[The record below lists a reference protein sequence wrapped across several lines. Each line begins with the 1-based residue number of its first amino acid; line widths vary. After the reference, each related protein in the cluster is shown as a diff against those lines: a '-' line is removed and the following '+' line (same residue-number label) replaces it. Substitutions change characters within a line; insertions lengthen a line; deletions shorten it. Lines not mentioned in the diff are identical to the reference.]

1 MPEKVSKWKK
11 FKRFLKRNMTPLWA
25 KRFSYQVFS
34 AIVAWVMVIG
44 VAMYAFT
51 KSYDSI
57 KLSFVDGF
65 TITAH
70 SGAYNTPANSLEFIN
85 AAIENGVNIAEIDV
99 RQRPDGTVV
108 MGHDIITT
116 NNDGVEIAVVFETV
130 KPSNLILNL
139 DIKDVKALPDLHK
152 LIFDYGI
159 EKRVFLTG
167 IETYQA
173 KAAAENCPGI
183 DYYINYVPSRIKI
196 FSEDYQ
202 QKILTM
208 LEKTGGIGINCNH
221 TYASRTLSDLLHDN
235 GYKLSV
241 WTVDKTHQMK
251 RALVNKPDNI
261 TTREVEMLQS
271 VIDNWGKHKK

>member
-1 MPEKVSKWKK
+1 MPEKKNRWQK

-25 KRFSYQVFS
+25 KRFAYQVFS
-34 AIVAWVMVIG
+34 AIVAWVMIIG

-70 SGAYNTPANSLEFIN
+70 SGAFNTPDNSLEFIN
-85 AAIENGVNIAEIDV
+85 AVIENDVDIAEIDI

-116 NNDGVEIAVVFETV
+116 NNDGVEVALVFEKV
-130 KPSNLILNL
+130 KDTNLRLNL
-139 DIKDVKALPDLHK
+139 DIKDTKALPVLHD
-152 LIFDYGI
+152 LIFDYGL
-159 EKRVFLTG
+159 ENRVFLTG

-173 KAAAENCPGI
+173 KTAAEKCPDI

-202 QKILTM
+202 EKIIRM

-221 TYASRTLSDLLHDN
+221 TYASKTLSDLLHEN
-235 GYKLSV
+235 GYLLSV
-241 WTVDKTHQMK
+241 WTVDKEYQMK

-261 TTREVEMLQS
+261 TTKEIELLHS
-271 VIDNWGKHKK
+271 TIDNWGKHKK